1 MKKLFALVLVFLI
14 LLAGCQQVDPTLSS
28 NPDDSTAPS
37 QTQASTPDTSP
48 IISSGPI
55 VTTRPTDPTETT
67 APTEQTTPEE
77 LTYFQ
82 ELLTE
87 YNTSSFYN
95 FYNIAT
101 LSTFSSPQ
109 ELNLLEILY
118 NGIGRAG
125 SHKLTEAELAHFTA
139 IEPTLAFVDTNRM
152 RPEEIDAILTLYFD
166 ITLEEINEEGKKY
179 LTYWEETDCYYT
191 FCTDMSW
198 NSNITVTDCKKGEDG
213 TVQVFY
219 DTLYQEAD
227 SYVMTLKRVNGI
239 YKILSN
245 LPAK

>member
-1 MKKLFALVLVFLI
+1 MKKLFALVLVFVI
-14 LLAGCQQVDPTLSS
+14 LLAGCVPNSS
-28 NPDDSTAPS
+28 TPSSDPDDSTAPS
-37 QTQASTPDTSP
+37 QTQTPNTNP

-55 VTTRPTDPTETT
+55 VTTRPTEAT
-67 APTEQTTPEE
+67 APTEQE

-87 YNTSSFYN
+87 YNTSGFYN

-109 ELNLLEILY
+109 ELNLREILY

-125 SHKLTEAELAHFTA
+125 SHKLTEAELAYFTA

-166 ITLEEINEEGKKY
+166 IALEDINEEGKKY
-179 LTYWEETDCYYT
+179 LKYWEETDCYYT
-191 FCTDMSW
+191 FCTDMHW
-198 NSNITVTDCKKGEDG
+198 NESITVTDCKEEADG
-213 TVQVFY
+213 TVQI
-219 DTLYQEAD
+219 LYNTPN

-245 LPAK
+245 LPAE

>member
-1 MKKLFALVLVFLI
+1 MKKLFALVLVFVI
-14 LLAGCQQVDPTLSS
+14 LLAGCVPNSSTPSS
-28 NPDDSTAPS
+28 NPDNSTAPS
-37 QTQASTPDTSP
+37 QTQTPNTNP

-55 VTTRPTDPTETT
+55 VTTRPTEAT
-67 APTEQTTPEE
+67 APTEQE

-87 YNTSSFYN
+87 YNTLGFYN

-109 ELNLLEILY
+109 ELNLREILY
-118 NGIGRAG
+118 NGIGG
-125 SHKLTEAELAHFTA
+125 SHKLTEAELAYFTA

-191 FCTDMSW
+191 FCTDMHW
-198 NSNITVTDCKKGEDG
+198 NSNITVTDCKRGEDG

-245 LPAK
+245 LPAE